1 MKVIIYSGIIVSIF
15 SFLLGII
22 FFNYFLDFFKSFF
35 VILFLLLLTVNTFL
49 YREKKYLFFSC
60 LFFFFSLLWLF
71 YSSHFYSGFTDN
83 YKKIEKYFY
92 FSSVSLSW
100 EIVNIE
106 KIKENSKIYLIQVHE
121 LNKTPIESTLYW
133 FIELPFNVS
142 LNEWDT
148 AHFTSKIYQINNFSE
163 YNYKLFLA
171 SQNIFFRAYP
181 ISIEKGQKIQ
191 QKQFFEYAWKTRN
204 KIITSLSNLYP
215 KEESILLGWML
226 IGARENIPKNLES
239 SFNNAWLTHVIAV
252 SGYNITILIL
262 FLSFLLSFF
271 PFSVRIF
278 WILFFLVFFAALVW
292 YNPPVIRASIMWFLW
307 FLVLNLWR
315 KPSVFMLILFTTAI
329 MLLFNPFSITYD
341 ISFQLSF
348 LAVVWVVYFGDIL
361 KKIFWFLPSFFALK
375 ESLILTLSAL
385 IFTIPLSLF
394 YFWQMSLIAPVS
406 NLLVA
411 PTIPFIML
419 FWFLSILSSFV
430 FLPLSYLFSYVTY
443 LFLTLDIDLIYFF
456 GWLSWSVLKIPTID
470 IFFLVVI
477 SYYLILFGC
486 IYTQKKE

>member
-1 MKVIIYSGIIVSIF
+1 MKVTVYCGIIVSLL

-22 FFNYFLDFFKSFF
+22 FFNYFLDFSKGIFI
-35 VILFLLLLTVNTFL
+35 ILFLLLLLTNTFL
-49 YREKKYLFFSC
+49 SIEKKYLFFSC
-60 LFFFFSLLWLF
+60 LFFLFSILWLF
-71 YSSHFYSGFTDN
+71 YNAHFYSEFTEN
-83 YKKIEKYFY
+83 YTKIEKYFY
-92 FSSVSLSW
+92 FDSVSFSW

-106 KIKENSKIYLIQVHE
+106 KIKENSKIYLIRVHDI
-121 LNKTPIESTLYW
+121 NKKPIESTLYW

-142 LNEWDT
+142 LYEWDT
-148 AHFTSKIYQINNFSE
+148 VSFSSKIYQINNFSQ

-181 ISIEKGQKIQ
+181 IRIEKGPRQ
-191 QKQFFEYAWKTRN
+191 QKKQFSLSVSKIRMR
-204 KIITSLSNLYP
+204 IITSLSELYP

-239 SFNNAWLTHVIAV
+239 NFNNSWLTHIIAV

-262 FLSFLLSFF
+262 FLSFFLSFF
-271 PFSVRIF
+271 PFTLRIL
-278 WILFFLVFFAALVW
+278 WILFFLVFFVLLVW
-292 YNPPVIRASIMWFLW
+292 FNPPVIRASIMWFLW
-307 FLVLNLWR
+307 FLILSLWR
-315 KPSVFMLILFTTAI
+315 KPSIFMLLLFTIVI
-329 MLLFNPFSITYD
+329 MLLFNPFSISYD

-361 KKIFWFLPSFFALK
+361 KKFFWFLPSFFALK

-419 FWFLSILSSFV
+419 FWFLSIITSFV
-430 FLPLSYLFSYVTY
+430 FLPLSYIFSYVTY
-443 LFLTLDIDLIYFF
+443 LFLKLDIDFIYFF
-456 GWLSWSVLKIPTID
+456 GWLSWSVFKLASID
-470 IFFLVVI
+470 AFFLIVI
-477 SYYLILFGC
+477 SYYLMLFSI
-486 IYTQKKE
+486 IYIKKRE